1 MSLVDFEGRS
11 VVVTGAGGGLGRE
24 YALAL
29 AQHGARVVVNDL
41 GGTVDGAGGGT
52 SMADGVVR
60 EIRDTGGEAVAC
72 YDSVATP
79 EGGKAI
85 IDAALDAFGRVD
97 AVIHNAG
104 ILRDRSLS
112 NLSPEEIDAVLD
124 VHLKGGFNITVPAFK
139 VMKEAKYGRI
149 VLTSSSSGLLG
160 NFGQANYGAAKTGL
174 VGLMHVAAIEG
185 ARYGV
190 LANCIAPGA
199 RTRMTEGML
208 GELDE
213 LLDPAQVAAMA
224 VYLASPQC
232 SRTHEIYSAGG
243 GRFAR
248 YVVGVNDGWFT
259 PNGPVGANDVLAHL
273 DEIRDIS
280 TLHVFDSGV
289 EELQL
294 LQKIAAEAGV
304 LNPSDTGR

>member
-1 MSLVDFEGRS
+1 MGFVEFEGRT

-29 AQHGARVVVNDL
+29 ARHGARVMVNDL
-41 GGTVDGAGGGT
+41 GGTVDGTGGGA

-60 EIRDTGGEAVAC
+60 EIQETGGEAVAC
-72 YDSVATP
+72 YDSVSTP
-79 EGGKAI
+79 EGGQAI
-85 IDAALDAFGRVD
+85 IDATMDAFGQVD

-104 ILRDRSLS
+104 ILRDRSLA
-112 NLSPEEIDAVLD
+112 NLSPEELDAVID
-124 VHLKGGFNITVPAFK
+124 VHLKGGFNITIPAFK
-139 VMKEAKYGRI
+139 VMKAASYGRI

-185 ARYGV
+185 ARYGI

-199 RTRMTEGML
+199 RTRMTSGML

-232 SRTHEIYSAGG
+232 AHTHEIYSAGG

-248 YVVGVNDGWFT
+248 YVVGVNEGWFT
-259 PNGPVGANDVLAHL
+259 SKGPASADDVLAHI
-273 DEIRDIS
+273 DEIRDMD
-280 TLHVFDSGV
+280 TLHVFDSGP
-289 EELQL
+289 EELAL
-294 LQKIAAEAGV
+294 LQRMATKAGA
-304 LNPSDTGR
+304 LKPAG

>member
-1 MSLVDFEGRS
+1 MSLIEFEGRS
-11 VVVTGAGGGLGRE
+11 VIVTGAGGGLGRE

-29 AQHGARVVVNDL
+29 AKRSARVLVNDL
-41 GGTVDGAGGGT
+41 GGTVNGDGGDS
-52 SMADGVVR
+52 SMADAVVR
-60 EIRDTGGEAVAC
+60 EIKDAGGEAAAC

-85 IDAALDAFGRVD
+85 VDASMDAFGSVD

-112 NLSPEEIDAVLD
+112 KLTAEEVDSVLD
-124 VHLKGGFNITVPAFK
+124 VHLRGGFNVTIPAFER
-139 VMKEAKYGRI
+139 MKEARYGRL
-149 VLTSSSSGLLG
+149 VMTSSSSGLLG

-174 VGLMHVAAIEG
+174 IGLMHVAAIEG
-185 ARYGV
+185 QKHGI
-190 LANCIAPGA
+190 LANAIAPGA
-199 RTRMTEGML
+199 RTRMTEGLL

-232 SRTHEIYSAGG
+232 TQTHEIFSAGG

-248 YVVGVNDGWFT
+248 YVVCVNDGWIT
-259 PNGPVGANDVLAHL
+259 PNGPATADDVLEHI
-273 DEIRDIS
+273 DQIRDLD
-280 TLHVFDSGV
+280 TLQVLDAGTD
-289 EELQL
+289 EMAL
-294 LQKIAAEAGV
+294 LHRMALAAGAI
-304 LNPSDTGR
+304 PAK

>member
-1 MSLVDFEGRS
+1 MSLIEFEGRS
-11 VVVTGAGGGLGRE
+11 VIVTGAGGGLGRE

-29 AQHGARVVVNDL
+29 AKRGARVLVNDL
-41 GGTVDGAGGGT
+41 GGTVNGDGGDS
-52 SMADGVVR
+52 SMADAVVR
-60 EIRDTGGEAVAC
+60 EIKDAGGEAAAC

-85 IDAALDAFGRVD
+85 VDASMDAFGSVD

-112 NLSPEEIDAVLD
+112 KLTAEEVDSVLD
-124 VHLKGGFNITVPAFK
+124 VHLRGGFNVTIPAFER
-139 VMKEAKYGRI
+139 MKEARYGRL
-149 VLTSSSSGLLG
+149 VMTSSSSGLLG

-174 VGLMHVAAIEG
+174 IGLMHVAAIEG
-185 ARYGV
+185 QKHGI
-190 LANCIAPGA
+190 LANAIAPGA
-199 RTRMTEGML
+199 RTRMTEGLL

-232 SRTHEIYSAGG
+232 TQTHEIFSAGG

-248 YVVGVNDGWFT
+248 YVVGVNDGWIT
-259 PNGPVGANDVLAHL
+259 PNGPATADDVLEHI
-273 DEIRDIS
+273 DQIRDLD
-280 TLHVFDSGV
+280 TLQVLDAGTD
-289 EELQL
+289 EMAL
-294 LQKIAAEAGV
+294 LHRMALAAGAI
-304 LNPSDTGR
+304 PAK